1 MERSSYRKWAL
12 EDFGGAELGD
22 VRRTARLVAMA
33 TEIAANPGGRVSSVF
48 RRSAER
54 QGAYDFLE
62 SKHVESGA
70 ILRSIVDATHRR
82 AAEFPFVFVPLDGT
96 SLNLADLSRVKD
108 FGSVGSRRR
117 GARGLKVI
125 DAIAVAPDGTP
136 LGLASM
142 QWWARGERGDTA
154 RWLLPTADKELQHW
168 IDAVGEIATAMK
180 RVSPKTR
187 AWFQID
193 REGDAQHLLAE
204 LAASKQWFTV
214 RSQSDR
220 RLSTTGLVL
229 PGAGRH
235 PVKRRR
241 YLRSYMRRK
250 KAISYELLEVP
261 ARGDLPA
268 RLTCVALR
276 AASVVLQMED
286 HRTSQYRTLP
296 VNVVWVREHG
306 RGPMVRS
313 RSGKTATRALDWML
327 LTNHPIDTL
336 DDIKE
341 VVRGYEQRW
350 RIEDFHRAWKSG
362 VCNAEDSQLRARE
375 HVIKWATVL
384 AAVAVR
390 AERIKHMSR
399 EKPRAPATVEL
410 SKSEVEAL
418 IILKRQYKKKTEEI
432 GDETPDLETATRWIA
447 ELGGY
452 TGKSSGG
459 PPGSTTI
466 ARGLAQLRI
475 ATKMFVAIKSSKRS
489 D

>member
-1 MERSSYRKWAL
+1 ME
-12 EDFGGAELGD
+12 EFGDAQLGD
-22 VRRTARLVAMA
+22 VRRTARLVTMA
-33 TEIAANPGGRVSSVF
+33 TEVAANPGGRVSSVF

-62 SKHVESGA
+62 SKHVESDA
-70 ILRSIVDATHRR
+70 ILRSAVDATFRR
-82 AAEFPFVFVPLDGT
+82 AIDLPFVFVPLHGT
-96 SLNLADLSRVKD
+96 SVHLTDLDHAKD
-108 FGSVGSRRR
+108 FGSVGSRER
-117 GARGLKVI
+117 GARGLKII

-136 LGLASM
+136 LGLAAM
-142 QWWARGERGDTA
+142 QWWARGEREKIA
-154 RWLLPTADKELQHW
+154 RWRRTTADKELQHW
-168 IDAVGEIATAMK
+168 IDAVDAVATAMK
-180 RVSPKTR
+180 RIAPQTR

-193 REGDAQHLLAE
+193 REGDAQDLLAK
-204 LAASKQWFTV
+204 LASSEQWFTV

-220 RLSTTGLVL
+220 RLSTTGVVL
-229 PGAGRH
+229 PGNGRH

-241 YLRSYMRRK
+241 RLRSYMGRK
-250 KAISYELLEVP
+250 KETSYELLEVP
-261 ARGDLPA
+261 ARGDQPA
-268 RLTCVALR
+268 RLACVALR
-276 AASVVLQMED
+276 AASVVLQMVEN
-286 HRTSQYRTLP
+286 RTSRHRTLP
-296 VNVVWVREHG
+296 INVVWVREHA
-306 RGPMVRS
+306 RGPMLRS
-313 RSGKTATRALDWML
+313 RSGKSVTRALDWML

-336 DDIKE
+336 DNIKE

-362 VCNAEDSQLRARE
+362 VCNVEDSQLRARE

-384 AAVAVR
+384 AAVAIR

-399 EKPRAPATVEL
+399 ETPRAPATVEL
-410 SKSEVEAL
+410 SKNEVEAL

-475 ATKMFVAIKSSKRS
+475 ATKMLVAINSSKRS
-489 D
+489 E